1 MAIVVVGLNHRTAP
15 ISLLERLAI
24 PEDRTAKALHH
35 LLTFEH
41 VLEGV
46 VLSTCNRIEV
56 YAIVSRFHGGAQD
69 LRNFLA
75 EFGHVAPEEFTDYL
89 YTYHDDAAV
98 RHLFRVAAGVDSMVV
113 GESEILGQTKRAFQM
128 SSDEGGVG
136 RLLGHAFRQALAVGK
151 RARSDTGI
159 GRHPVSVSSAAV
171 ELARRA
177 FLSGSLE
184 GKRVLVVGAGK
195 MGTLAV
201 QSLGRAGATTVTV
214 VSRTEER
221 ARDLAAAAGVA
232 VRDLD
237 DIQDA
242 VASADIVIC
251 STTSPGMVLERA
263 TVARA
268 VARRTEGAVAR
279 RTEGAVARRTEDAV
293 ARRAEGAVARRKEGA
308 VAAARGSAIEPLF
321 IVDIA
326 VPRDVDPSC
335 AEVPGVVLRDIYDLR
350 GVVQTGV
357 GSRVAEVSKV
367 EEIVAAEVGR
377 FVRWERAGE
386 IAPAIAAVVA
396 HAEEMRR
403 SEVARVGGPL
413 RDLSPSQHEAIE
425 QLTKRIVR
433 KLLHRPLDVAKELA
447 GSKQGYLHLQ
457 VLRELFELEDEQHP

>member
-232 VRDLD
+232 ARDLD
-237 DIQDA
+237 DIEDA

-268 VARRTEGAVAR
+268 VARRAEGAVAR
-279 RTEGAVARRTEDAV
+279 RT
-293 ARRAEGAVARRKEGA
+293 EGA

-350 GVVQTGV
+350 GVVQASV
-357 GSRVAEVSKV
+357 GNRVAEVSKV

>member
-1 MAIVVVGLNHRTAP
+1 MPIVVVGLNHRTAT
-15 ISLLERLAI
+15 ISLLERLAL
-24 PEDRTAKALHH
+24 PEERIAKALHH
-35 LLTFEH
+35 LLTFDH

-46 VLSTCNRIEV
+46 ILSTCNRIEV
-56 YAIVSRFHGGAQD
+56 YAVVSRFHGGAQD

-75 EFGHVAPEEFTDYL
+75 EFCHVAPEEFTDYL

-113 GESEILGQTKRAFQM
+113 GESEILGQTKRALQM
-128 SSDEGGVG
+128 SSDEGVVG

-177 FLSGSLE
+177 FPSGSLE
-184 GKRVLVVGAGK
+184 GKRVVVVGAGK
-195 MGTLAV
+195 MGALAV
-201 QSLGRAGATTVTV
+201 QSLGRAGATAVTV
-214 VSRTEER
+214 VSRTQER
-221 ARDLAAAAGVA
+221 ARDLAEASGVGA
-232 VRDLD
+232 RGLHDLE
-237 DIQDA
+237 DA
-242 VASADIVIC
+242 VAEADIVIC
-251 STTSPGMVLERA
+251 STTSAGMVLDRG

-268 VARRTEGAVAR
+268 AARRMKESTARTVKAVAARRTEG
-279 RTEGAVARRTEDAV
+279 DAP
-293 ARRAEGAVARRKEGA
+293 RADR
-308 VAAARGSAIEPLF
+308 EPLL
-321 IVDIA
+321 IIDIA

-335 AEVPGVVLRDIYDLR
+335 AEVPDVVLRDIYDLR

-377 FVRWERAGE
+377 FVQWERAGE
-386 IAPAIAAVVA
+386 IAPAISALVA
-396 HAEEMRR
+396 RAEEMRR
-403 SEVARVGGPL
+403 SEIARAGGRL
-413 RDLSPSQHEAIE
+413 RDLSPSQQEAVE

-433 KLLHRPLDVAKELA
+433 KLLHRPLDVARELA

-457 VLRELFELEDEQHP
+457 VLRELFELEDEQPP

>member
-35 LLTFEH
+35 LFTFEH

-177 FLSGSLE
+177 FPSGSLE

-201 QSLGRAGATTVTV
+201 QSLGRAGAMTVTV

-232 VRDLD
+232 ARDLD
-237 DIQDA
+237 DIEDA

-268 VARRTEGAVAR
+268 VARRAEGAVAR
-279 RTEGAVARRTEDAV
+279 RT
-293 ARRAEGAVARRKEGA
+293 EGA

-350 GVVQTGV
+350 GVVQTSV
-357 GSRVAEVSKV
+357 GNRVAEVSKV

-403 SEVARVGGPL
+403 SEVARVGGRL

-457 VLRELFELEDEQHP
+457 VLRELFELEDEQHL